1 MRVYGFDCSPSSWY
15 TVSTVCAR
23 DIKLTLPDGLARE
36 AEAKGLLT
44 PDALERLLGDEL
56 RRRRVNQLLEAS
68 DRLAEISG
76 PPLTEEEVEAEIQ
89 AARKARRATNARRR

>member
-1 MRVYGFDCSPSSWY
+1 MA
-15 TVSTVCAR
+15 AR
-23 DIKLTLPDGLARE
+23 DIKLTMRDGLARE

-56 RRRRVNQLLEAS
+56 RRRRVNQLFEAS

>member
-1 MRVYGFDCSPSSWY
+1 MRW
-15 TVSTVCAR
+15 
-23 DIKLTLPDGLARE
+23 
-36 AEAKGLLT
+36 
-44 PDALERLLGDEL
+44 ERLLGDEL

>member
-1 MRVYGFDCSPSSWY
+1 MA
-15 TVSTVCAR
+15 AR

-36 AEAKGLLT
+36 AEANGLLT
-44 PDALERLLGDEL
+44 PDGLERLLREEL
-56 RRRRVNQLLEAS
+56 RRRRVNQLFEAA

-89 AARKARRATNARRR
+89 AARRARRAADARCR

>member
-1 MRVYGFDCSPSSWY
+1 MA
-15 TVSTVCAR
+15 AR

-36 AEAKGLLT
+36 AEAKGLLA
-44 PDALERLLGDEL
+44 PMRWERLLGDEL

-89 AARKARRATNARRR
+89 AARKARRVTNARRR

>member
-1 MRVYGFDCSPSSWY
+1 MAG
-15 TVSTVCAR
+15 R

-44 PDALERLLGDEL
+44 PDALERLLRDEL
-56 RRRRVNQLLEAS
+56 RRRRVNQLFEAA

>member
-1 MRVYGFDCSPSSWY
+1 M
-15 TVSTVCAR
+15 STVCAR

-44 PDALERLLGDEL
+44 PDALERLLRDEL
-56 RRRRVNQLLEAS
+56 RRRRVNQLFEAS

-76 PPLTEEEVEAEIQ
+76 PPPTEEEVEAEIQ